1 MKESGAFDCKL
12 RSPGIHLLD
21 NVFTK
26 VDSPRSTS
34 TALRVLSLD
43 ASLTCA
49 DNVIDQKIYACMYAL
64 KVTHIR
70 GGRQWP

>member
-12 RSPGIHLLD
+12 RSTGIHLLD

-34 TALRVLSLD
+34 TALRALSLN
-43 ASLTCA
+43 ASLTC
-49 DNVIDQKIYACMYAL
+49 DDDVLDRKIYACMYAL
-64 KVTHIR
+64 KVIHIC